1 MILEKQIIKLR
12 ESNKLLKKE
21 RDMYKKA
28 YSELSC
34 YFDSISDEE
43 QEKVA
48 KKLERIFKTKLK

>member
-1 MILEKQIIKLR
+1 MLEEQVLKLR
-12 ESNKLLKKE
+12 DKNKTLKKE

-28 YSELSC
+28 YSVLSC

-48 KKLERIFKTKLK
+48 KKLERIFKVKLK

>member
-1 MILEKQIIKLR
+1 MMLEEQVLKLR
-12 ESNKLLKKE
+12 DKNKTLKKE

-28 YSELSC
+28 YSVLSC

-48 KKLERIFKTKLK
+48 KKLERIFKVKLK